1 MNILGER
8 EEKFWLLPVGR
19 VAVSQATDENFP
31 DEIEP
36 ADEMKFPALISGRVG
51 MA

>member
-1 MNILGER
+1 VNILGER
-8 EEKFWLLPVGR
+8 EDKFWLLQVGR

-36 ADEMKFPALISGRVG
+36 AEMKFPTLISCRMG